1 MANHQS
7 YNPVM
12 SKHSKSPEIR
22 EGDTPMSLA
31 DCLQQARKEAGLTLD
46 QLSDESGLSKTYL
59 WELEHDEQGQKK
71 PSADTLMK
79 LVTPLR
85 TTIADLLG
93 RATVRV
99 NDAAVELNDS
109 LKEFCEWMKMTDREL
124 AEDEIQDLAT
134 MRFRGGQP
142 KTRDDWDDL
151 YRTLKRT
158 TKR

>member
-1 MANHQS
+1 
-7 YNPVM
+7 
-12 SKHSKSPEIR
+12 
-22 EGDTPMSLA
+22 MSLSKR
-31 DCLQQARKEAGLTLD
+31 LHQARKDAGLTLD
-46 QLSDESGLSKTYL
+46 QLAEASGLSKTYL
-59 WELEHDEQGQKK
+59 WELEHDEEGVKK

-79 LVTPLR
+79 LVTPLQ

-93 RATVRV
+93 LETVQV
-99 NDAAVELNDS
+99 NDQKVEVSKS
-109 LKEFCEWMKMTDREL
+109 LKDFCDWMKKTDREL
-124 AEDEIQDLAT
+124 SEDEVRDLAT

>member
-1 MANHQS
+1 
-7 YNPVM
+7 
-12 SKHSKSPEIR
+12 
-22 EGDTPMSLA
+22 MSLA
-31 DCLQQARKEAGLTLD
+31 EKLRQARQEAKLTLD
-46 QLSDESGLSKTYL
+46 QLAEASGLSKTYL
-59 WELEHDEQGQKK
+59 WELEHDTEGLKK

-93 RATVRV
+93 RPTVQV
-99 NDAAVELNDS
+99 NSENVEISDS
-109 LKEFCEWMKMTDREL
+109 LREFCDWMKKTDREL
-124 AEDEIQDLAT
+124 SEEEIRDLAT

-142 KTRDDWDDL
+142 KTVDDWDDL

>member
-1 MANHQS
+1 
-7 YNPVM
+7 
-12 SKHSKSPEIR
+12 
-22 EGDTPMSLA
+22 MSLA
-31 DCLQQARKEAGLTLD
+31 ERLREARKETGLTLD

-59 WELEHDEQGQKK
+59 WELENDKESQKK

-93 RATVRV
+93 RPTVQV
-99 NDAAVELNDS
+99 AEQNVEISDS
-109 LKEFCEWMKMTDREL
+109 LQEFCKWMEKTERKLSEN
-124 AEDEIQDLAT
+124 EIQDLAT

-142 KTRDDWDDL
+142 KTVDDWDDL

>member
-1 MANHQS
+1 
-7 YNPVM
+7 M
-12 SKHSKSPEIR
+12 SKKEKYISSSESEAPV
-22 EGDTPMSLA
+22 TLA
-31 DCLQQARKEAGLTLD
+31 ARLLKARKDVGLTLD
-46 QLSDESGLSKTYL
+46 KLADASGLSKTYL
-59 WELEHDEQGQKK
+59 WELENDKDGQKK

-93 RATVRV
+93 RPTVQVAERK
-99 NDAAVELNDS
+99 VEISDS
-109 LKEFCEWMKMTDREL
+109 LKEFCAWMKKVQRDL
-124 AEDEIQDLAT
+124 SKDEIYDLAT

-142 KTRDDWDDL
+142 KTVDDWDDL

>member
-1 MANHQS
+1 
-7 YNPVM
+7 
-12 SKHSKSPEIR
+12 
-22 EGDTPMSLA
+22 MSLA
-31 DCLQQARKEAGLTLD
+31 QRLHQARREAGLTLD
-46 QLSDESGLSKTYL
+46 QLADASGLSKTYL
-59 WELEHDEQGQKK
+59 WELEHDEEGVKK

-93 RATVRV
+93 LPTVQV
-99 NDAAVELNDS
+99 NDQKVELSQS
-109 LKEFCEWMKMTDREL
+109 LQEFSDWMKKTDREL
-124 AEDEIQDLAT
+124 SEDEIRDLAT

-142 KTRDDWDDL
+142 KSVEDWDDL

>member
-1 MANHQS
+1 
-7 YNPVM
+7 
-12 SKHSKSPEIR
+12 
-22 EGDTPMSLA
+22 MSLA
-31 DCLQQARKEAGLTLD
+31 QRLHQARREAGLTLD
-46 QLSDESGLSKTYL
+46 QLADASRLSKTYL
-59 WELEHDEQGQKK
+59 WELEHDEEGVKT

-93 RATVRV
+93 LPTVQV
-99 NDAAVELNDS
+99 NNQKVELSQS
-109 LKEFCEWMKMTDREL
+109 LQEFSDWMKKTDREL
-124 AEDEIQDLAT
+124 SEDEIQDLAT

-142 KTRDDWDDL
+142 KSVEDWDDL